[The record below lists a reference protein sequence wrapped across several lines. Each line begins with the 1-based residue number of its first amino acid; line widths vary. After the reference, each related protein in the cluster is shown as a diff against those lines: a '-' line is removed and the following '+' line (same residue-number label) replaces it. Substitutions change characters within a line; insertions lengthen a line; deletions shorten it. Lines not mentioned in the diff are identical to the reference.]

1 MSLSIVMSVYIP
13 KGPRKVDTS
22 CAERALNKPPCKVC
36 SLIRIY
42 LMFAIPLI
50 FLAFAGVKIDWP
62 DVNMTAVVGY
72 VFLGAF
78 LIQLV
83 WRIYVDYFKKK

>member
-1 MSLSIVMSVYIP
+1 MTVYVP
-13 KGPRKVDTS
+13 KGPRKVDIN
-22 CAERALNKPPCKVC
+22 CAERALKKPPCKVC
-36 SLIRIY
+36 GLIRIY

-72 VFLGAF
+72 VFLVAF